1 MNAGVLSTMESDG
14 FAALLAGRP
23 ADRDGIIA
31 AIRAGFPLQMVNQAS
46 AYFGVPAAR
55 MRAVLRMPDL
65 SAQARSKRGANMD
78 SAASERLWRI
88 ADTFSMAREIFDG
101 EDEAKK
107 WMCSPSGVFHNAAP
121 IDYLDTEPGAAA
133 VRQVLNALATG
144 GPV

>member
-1 MNAGVLSTMESDG
+1 MANGVASTMESDG

-55 MRAVLRMPDL
+55 MRSVLRMSDM
-65 SAQARSKRGANMD
+65 SAQALSKRGPKMD
-78 SAASERLWRI
+78 SAASERLWRL
-88 ADTFSMAREIFDG
+88 ADTFSMAREVFDG
-101 EDEAKK
+101 GDAAKK
-107 WMCSPSGVFHNAAP
+107 WMCSPSEAFHDAAP

-144 GPV
+144 GPL